1 MLVERRCKEKSDG
14 ANKSNRWEEMTMR
27 RKIGII
33 LLVLLVSVF
42 SLITAAAKEVELYVA
57 AAASL
62 TDVMTELQSHYR
74 QKHPEIKIYLN
85 LASSGKLQTQ
95 IEQGAPADLFVS
107 AAQKQMDA
115 LEKQALIKRET
126 RINLL
131 ENQLVMIVPKDSK
144 LPLKSFT
151 DLGADTVKK
160 VGIGAPESVPAGQ
173 YAKEVLSYLKIWDR
187 IQGRIVLGANVR
199 AVLTYV
205 ETGNVDA
212 GIVYRTDA
220 AVSDQVRIVAAAPKG
235 SHEPIVYPAAVLAGA
250 KQPQAAAEFLKYL
263 DGKDAARIFEKYGFL
278 KAQ

>member
-1 MLVERRCKEKSDG
+1 M
-14 ANKSNRWEEMTMR
+14 EELAMR
-27 RKIGII
+27 KKIGIL
-33 LLVLLVSVF
+33 LLVLLLGVF
-42 SLITAAAKEVELYVA
+42 SLGTAVAKKVELYVA

-62 TDVMTELQSHYR
+62 SDVMAELQTDYQ
-74 QKHPEIKIYLN
+74 QKRSGIKIYLN

-115 LEKQALIKRET
+115 LEKQALIKPET
-126 RINLL
+126 RLDLL
-131 ENQLVMIVPKDSK
+131 ENQLVLIVPKNSK
-144 LPLKSFT
+144 LPLKSFP
-151 DLGADTVKK
+151 DLGADTVEK
-160 VGIGAPESVPAGQ
+160 VGIGAPASVPAGQ
-173 YAKEVLSYLKIWDR
+173 YAKEVLSYLKMWDR
-187 IQGRIVLGANVR
+187 IQEKLVLGANVR

-235 SHEPIVYPAAVLAGA
+235 SHKPIVYPAAVLAGA
-250 KQPQAAAEFLKYL
+250 RQPKAAAKFLKYL
-263 DGKDAARIFEKYGFL
+263 NGKDAARIFEKYGFL

>member
-1 MLVERRCKEKSDG
+1 MK
-14 ANKSNRWEEMTMR
+14 MR
-27 RKIGII
+27 RKIGIL
-33 LLVLLVSVF
+33 LLVLLLSVF
-42 SLITAAAKEVELYVA
+42 SLLTVSAKEVELYVA

-62 TDVMTELQSHYR
+62 TDVMTELQTDYQH
-74 QKHPEIKIYLN
+74 KHPEIRIYLN

-115 LEKQALIKRET
+115 LEKQALLKKAT
-126 RINLL
+126 RFNLL
-131 ENQLVMIVPKDSK
+131 ENQLVLIVPKDSK

-151 DLGADTVKK
+151 DLGADAVKK

-187 IQGRIVLGANVR
+187 IQGKIVLGTNVR

-220 AVSDQVRIVAAAPKG
+220 AVGERVRIVAAAPKG

-250 KQPQAAAEFLKYL
+250 KQPRAAAEFLKYL
-263 DGKDAARIFEKYGFL
+263 DGKDAGKIFEKYGFV
-278 KAQ
+278 KAR